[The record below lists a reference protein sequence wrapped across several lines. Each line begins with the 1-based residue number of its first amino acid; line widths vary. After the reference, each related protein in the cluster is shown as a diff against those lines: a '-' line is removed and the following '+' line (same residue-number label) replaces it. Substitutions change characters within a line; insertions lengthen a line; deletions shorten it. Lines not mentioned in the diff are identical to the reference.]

1 MKKFIISLALLL
13 TLIPAQAFAGEPAS
27 LAKDVHV
34 TFYGFEEHFT
44 DENGQ
49 PITPIIVDGTAYLPA
64 QIITGLV
71 GFGASW
77 DKSTN
82 TVEIINN
89 GGVDDYNGQPSYGQ
103 PAEITVELNSTLHVT
118 MDGDAIEF
126 PDSKGGK
133 VDSFVY
139 NDNIY
144 LPIRPVCDLVDVPV
158 AWDASSRT
166 IVLGKQLKE
175 VKPAAEIP
183 AGAQVLTGADLLP
196 ASPSGVYK
204 DGNFSVQTKS
214 ASTKPSDLYFAVN
227 GYRTITFTVTTSDIQ
242 AKPYQ
247 AVTVSGWDRA
257 VDQWIGTQE
266 STNQDNGS
274 TKTYTADL
282 SGYGAVEISVGY
294 GQASNAVVTNVYLTK

>member
-13 TLIPAQAFAGEPAS
+13 TLVPAQAFAGEPAS
-27 LAKDVHV
+27 LAKDLHV

-44 DENGQ
+44 DETGR
-49 PITPIIVDGTAYLPA
+49 PVTPIIVDGTAYLPA

-77 DKSTN
+77 DKPTN
-82 TVEIINN
+82 TVTITND
-89 GGVDDYNGQPSYGQ
+89 GGSDDYNGEPSYGQ
-103 PAEITVELNSTLHVT
+103 PAEITVEPDSALHVT
-118 MDGDAIEF
+118 MEGDAIVLQ
-126 PDSKGGK
+126 DSKGK
-133 VDSFVY
+133 DAALFVY
-139 NDNIY
+139 NGDVY
-144 LPIRPVCDLVDVPV
+144 LPIRSVCDLVDVPV
-158 AWDASSRT
+158 AWDAASRT

-183 AGAQVLTGADLLP
+183 AGAKVLTGTDLLP

-214 ASTKPSDLYFAVN
+214 VSKEPSDLYFAVN
-227 GYRTITFTVTTSDIQ
+227 GYHTITFTVTTGDIEN
-242 AKPYQ
+242 KSYQ
-247 AVTVSGWDRA
+247 AVTVGGWDRA

-282 SGYGAVEISVGY
+282 SGYGAVEISVGH
-294 GQASNAVVTNVYLTK
+294 GEASNAVVTNVYLTK